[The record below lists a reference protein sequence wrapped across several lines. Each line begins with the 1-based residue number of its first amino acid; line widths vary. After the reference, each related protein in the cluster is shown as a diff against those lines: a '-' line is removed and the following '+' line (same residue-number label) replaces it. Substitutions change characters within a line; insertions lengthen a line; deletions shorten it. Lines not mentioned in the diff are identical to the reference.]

1 MAFVCIECGRSYPA
15 PGFCTEDGGKLA
27 DNAFSPLAGQLLGSY
42 RIARLLG
49 QGGMGEVY
57 LGVQPEIGS
66 RVAIKLLSLDAARAP
81 GIVERFFAEARA
93 VNVIRHEGIVSI
105 LDLARLRDGRPYI
118 VMEFLDGAPLS
129 KVFEEHRPMP
139 LGALVQMSI
148 WVLGALGAAHAL
160 GITHRDLKPDN
171 VFVTTLGRV
180 KLLDFGIAKLK
191 PDQGG
196 VSDATRTGALLGT
209 PFYMSPEQAR
219 GAAVDHRSDLY
230 ALGVILFEGLTGQ
243 RPFVA
248 DSLFELLR
256 QQIEV
261 APEPPRSL
269 RPDVPAALEA
279 LVLRAMAKDPA
290 VRFQSAEEMAQ
301 ALQQIAAFL
310 PRESF
315 VTLTGRPSPHA
326 LIPSHPIGVTTG
338 SAGYAATVTEPAQSA
353 TQSGDRKGAP
363 WAVVLGAVV
372 LTAVLVG
379 GIGVGAFLIFGDRDT
394 ITIVET
400 KPGSEVPE
408 PPGGVAPSDP
418 GSGTANESAGV
429 LDLSRFDAVAYLP
442 TATKLAR
449 EQLADA
455 ELTNLVVESPRSDG
469 LVDLAD
475 EDAGSA
481 VVYSYRS
488 LKASTGAMGN
498 CVVWVTVTTQG
509 PAASQ
514 PPMASCMSGIVR
526 APRCSLRQVLQRAGS
541 TGKDTTFT
549 YSSGGWAVV
558 TENDDMPKLVPDAC

>member
-196 VSDATRTGALLGT
+196 VSDATMKFRNRSSALPAWLACA
-209 PFYMSPEQAR
+209 S
-219 GAAVDHRSDLY
+219 
-230 ALGVILFEGLTGQ
+230 
-243 RPFVA
+243 VA
-248 DSLFELLR
+248 S
-256 QQIEV
+256 
-261 APEPPRSL
+261 
-269 RPDVPAALEA
+269 
-279 LVLRAMAKDPA
+279 
-290 VRFQSAEEMAQ
+290 
-301 ALQQIAAFL
+301 
-310 PRESF
+310 
-315 VTLTGRPSPHA
+315 
-326 LIPSHPIGVTTG
+326 
-338 SAGYAATVTEPAQSA
+338 
-353 TQSGDRKGAP
+353 
-363 WAVVLGAVV
+363 
-372 LTAVLVG
+372 
-379 GIGVGAFLIFGDRDT
+379 
-394 ITIVET
+394 
-400 KPGSEVPE
+400 
-408 PPGGVAPSDP
+408 
-418 GSGTANESAGV
+418 
-429 LDLSRFDAVAYLP
+429 
-442 TATKLAR
+442 
-449 EQLADA
+449 
-455 ELTNLVVESPRSDG
+455 
-469 LVDLAD
+469 
-475 EDAGSA
+475 
-481 VVYSYRS
+481 
-488 LKASTGAMGN
+488 
-498 CVVWVTVTTQG
+498 
-509 PAASQ
+509 
-514 PPMASCMSGIVR
+514 VR
-526 APRCSLRQVLQRAGS
+526 ACMCRS
-541 TGKDTTFT
+541 
-549 YSSGGWAVV
+549 
-558 TENDDMPKLVPDAC
+558 